1 MNKQSRGVFIQWN
14 MAQQLK
20 KKKEHTENMQKPEGV
35 IQKHYVE

>member
-14 MAQQLK
+14 MAQQL